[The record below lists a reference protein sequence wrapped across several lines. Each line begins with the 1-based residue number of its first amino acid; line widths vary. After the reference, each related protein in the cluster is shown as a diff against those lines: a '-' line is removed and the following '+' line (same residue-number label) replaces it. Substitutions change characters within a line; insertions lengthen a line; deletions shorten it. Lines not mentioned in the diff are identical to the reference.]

1 MIKNFIVTIIVVCS
15 FIGCTTIR
23 YVPVK
28 GEDIIR
34 TEYKEIIKD
43 SLIYVPIEKETSTN
57 NVSIQKDTT
66 SVLSNTYSISTAEVK
81 SGNLKHTLKT
91 KSNDSIPTKIIY
103 KDIIK
108 TDSIY
113 VNKVV
118 IEEVEKPIRDK
129 WFWYSII
136 GNIIFISLLGF
147 ALLTKIKKSISL

>member
-1 MIKNFIVTIIVVCS
+1 MIKKFIVTLIVVCPV
-15 FIGCTTIR
+15 IGCTTIR

-43 SLIYVPIEKETSTN
+43 SLIYVPIEKETTTN
-57 NVSIQKDTT
+57 NVSVQKDTT

-118 IEEVEKPIRDK
+118 IQEVEKPIRDNI
-129 WFWYSII
+129 FWYSII
-136 GNIIFISLLGF
+136 GNLIFVFCIIMKFR
-147 ALLTKIKKSISL
+147 KIL